1 MEKSKNNNSDEKDG
15 ILAEYKT
22 LRDEII
28 SAKGRRLQTVS
39 LTVGAVGAILSI
51 IAGAVLGSDIP
62 SIETRFAISI
72 GGGIALYGVLIPSE
86 IMTTHLQQTIQRIGS
101 YIRVFIEPKVS
112 GLNWENRWNAHKSQ
126 HSLPKG
132 LGGIGGIFYFLSLL
146 PLLLP
151 LYLISQ
157 GAQNWLMVFVLVPF
171 ILWSFYLSYDMQA
184 AISKGWK
191 WQWESDIKKLAP
203 KRKRANKAFS
213 ETVSSGWRKS

>member
-1 MEKSKNNNSDEKDG
+1 MEKNKDINFDEKDG

-51 IAGAVLGSDIP
+51 VAGAVLGSDIP
-62 SIETRFAISI
+62 SIEIRLVIAI
-72 GGGIALYGVLIPSE
+72 GGGIALYGVLIPGE
-86 IMTTHLQQTIQRIGS
+86 IMTTHLQQTIQRTGS
-101 YIRVFIEPKVS
+101 YIRVFIEPKVP
-112 GLNWENRWNAHKSQ
+112 GLNWENRWNIHKSQ
-126 HSLPKG
+126 HKLPKG

-151 LYLISQ
+151 LYLVSQ
-157 GAQNWLMVFVLVPF
+157 GAQNWSMVFVLVPF
-171 ILWSFYLSYDMQA
+171 IVWSIYLGYDMQA

-191 WQWESDIKKLAP
+191 WQWESDIKKSVSL
-203 KRKRANKAFS
+203 KKA
-213 ETVSSGWRKS
+213 G

>member
-1 MEKSKNNNSDEKDG
+1 MEKNKNIDSDEKEG

-62 SIETRFAISI
+62 STETRFAISI

-86 IMTTHLQQTIQRIGS
+86 IMTTHLQQTIQQIGT
-101 YIRVFIEPKVS
+101 YIRVFIEPQIP
-112 GLNWENRWNAHKSQ
+112 GLNWENRWTAYKSQ
-126 HSLPKG
+126 HRLPKG
-132 LGGIGGIFYFLSLL
+132 LGGIGSIYYFLSLL
-146 PLLLP
+146 PLMLP
-151 LYLISQ
+151 LYIISQ
-157 GAQNWLMVFVLVPF
+157 RIQNWFLIFVLAPF
-171 ILWSFYLSYDMQA
+171 VLWSLFLSYDMHA

-191 WQWESDIKKLAP
+191 SQWEPDTKKTP
-203 KRKRANKAFS
+203 SRKKA
-213 ETVSSGWRKS
+213 G